1 SDLGIDVG
9 SVDGEIRSL
18 GDQIAD
24 VAEEGLVGGKVEK
37 LPRARAMPIVDLRL
51 QRIALCEKIA
61 VPWRQVVHDAVEVS
75 PERRSGY
82 ARAGQS
88 LVDDELVESLGDP
101 QAPDDN
107 SLGHGCSRL
116 TIGPRLLS
124 HCTTRR
130 QLAQGP

>member
-1 SDLGIDVG
+1 VGAVERVVEAAPAGVGGVEGIARVGYGHHQLRTGDVSDLGIDVG

-88 LVDDELVESLGDP
+88 LVD
-101 QAPDDN
+101 
-107 SLGHGCSRL
+107 
-116 TIGPRLLS
+116 
-124 HCTTRR
+124 
-130 QLAQGP
+130 